1 MIDPTYTQ
9 MVLQLPPDA
18 AVNNPAFVHD
28 YFNTFTT
35 TMFLGCEVGRQ
46 VLVLVR
52 AEQAAG
58 KRVYKLATRRALPAL
73 PTDQPQ
79 PAHSRHV
86 SP

>member
-35 TMFLGCEVGRQ
+35 TMFLGCEVGERGRQ
-46 VLVLVR
+46 GGGGNGCTQSRPGGEGCGR
-52 AEQAAG
+52 AG
-58 KRVYKLATRRALPAL
+58 VHVS
-73 PTDQPQ
+73 QPQ
-79 PAHSRHV
+79 CS
-86 SP
+86 SFSC